1 MEYKEYLNQIIRF
14 NGDKDL
20 LLMREKYNDPSFFE
34 IISKERSET
43 TFSSFLKWL
52 FSINVSLDSASP
64 VMMLLDILVRPT
76 GVCTFRFGRL

>member
-34 IISKERSET
+34 IISKER
-43 TFSSFLKWL
+43 
-52 FSINVSLDSASP
+52 
-64 VMMLLDILVRPT
+64 
-76 GVCTFRFGRL
+76 